1 MARVVMEVMR
11 VIQWCG
17 GYVLSGMPLLF
28 PCNLVKLY
36 PHLPIEFK
44 DYDTFTDC
52 LLWAKFFFIR
62 VL

>member
-17 GYVLSGMPLLF
+17 GYVLSGMPFLF

-36 PHLPIEFK
+36 PYLPIEFK
-44 DYDTFTDC
+44 DYDTH
-52 LLWAKFFFIR
+52 
-62 VL
+62 